1 MNAAVLISESV
12 LMRFDTIKISAYLV
26 YLIQA
31 KRPQMEVIDDGGD
44 IVHVR
49 LASGDEVMI
58 YFIESDIS
66 DYELLNIINANS
78 TNQIHSLFI
87 LWRDLLLPQDGMY
100 YIPDDWMAVLLTL
113 HSDKIYAFDAY
124 GADVF
129 IFPIHFE
136 GTGFARDIRH
146 GDAIE
151 LNTLTTKRVKTRY
164 ADHNWYVANFE
175 ISQPTNVL
183 QVYFEMLGINPST
196 DRQLIKR
203 AYRYMARKL
212 HPDMNDHDA
221 ATLSEKAEITRKMQ
235 QLNEAYQKILAHLDA
250 QKN

>member
-1 MNAAVLISESV
+1 
-12 LMRFDTIKISAYLV
+12 MRFDTIKISAYLV

-31 KRPQMEVIDDGGD
+31 QRPQMEVIDDGGD
-44 IVHVR
+44 IVHIR
-49 LASGDEVMI
+49 LASDDEVMV
-58 YFIESDIS
+58 YFIESEIS

-78 TNQIHSLFI
+78 AKQIHSLFI
-87 LWRDLLLPQDGMY
+87 LWCDLLLPRDGMY
-100 YIPDDWMAVLLTL
+100 YIPDEWMAVLLAL

-136 GTGFARDIRH
+136 GAAGARDIRY
-146 GDAIE
+146 GEAIE
-151 LNTLTTKRVKTRY
+151 PQTLTAKRVKTRY
-164 ADHNWYVANFE
+164 ADQYWYVANFE
-175 ISQPTNVL
+175 ISQPTNIL
-183 QVYFEMLGINPST
+183 QVYFELLGINPST

-203 AYRYMARKL
+203 AYRHMARKL
-212 HPDMNDHDA
+212 HPDMNDHA
-221 ATLSEKAEITRKMQ
+221 ATVSEKAEITRKMQ